1 MSVKQSKTYQKCPNP
16 DCGFDSNPADT
27 VFCKICQTPLN
38 QEQEHKPVN
47 KSLSSSA
54 SKSNWRITSTLLLLG
69 VVVAGGGGYL
79 LSQNNQQPLSI
90 SSQAESVSTESVARD
105 IKVYSTIKDVPNV
118 PDGTFTYG
126 GSVCFAALEREGLH
140 QAIAQAHPQFRLKYV
155 EPEGNPGC
163 SGGITQLLNQG
174 LSFAQNAKP
183 LTLQEQQ
190 LAQSRGKVLESVE
203 VGRDGIVFY
212 VNKTVP
218 VNYLSVEQLKD
229 IYSGK
234 ITNWQ
239 QLGVSNFIP
248 LTAISLDPKT
258 DEGLSLLMGED
269 VAISN
274 RVKIVRDHTTAIRK
288 VASMPGAIAY
298 GSAAIL
304 RGQRLI
310 RPVPLANKEQKA
322 IAISALLDDG
332 SVNLGAFRRDSY
344 PLTRKLYVVI
354 VRDGSINEKAGVAYA
369 NFLRSEEGQ
378 EFIEK
383 SGFVP
388 KFWEE

>member
-1 MSVKQSKTYQKCPNP
+1 MSVKQSKIYQKCPNP
-16 DCGFDSNPADT
+16 DCGFEANSEDAVT
-27 VFCKICQTPLN
+27 CQFCRTPLK
-38 QEQEHKPVN
+38 QKQQHKPVK
-47 KSLSSSA
+47 KSLSLTA
-54 SKSNWRITSTLLLLG
+54 SQSNWSLKSKVLLVGIFL
-69 VVVAGGGGYL
+69 AGGGWYL
-79 LSQNNQQPLSI
+79 IAQRNQQPLSI
-90 SSQAESVSTESVARD
+90 SSTESVSTESIASD

-126 GSVCFAALEREGLH
+126 GSVCFAALKREGLH
-140 QAIAQAHPQFRLKYV
+140 QAIAELHPQFSLKYV

-190 LAQSRGKVLESVE
+190 LAQSRGKDLESIE

-212 VNKTVP
+212 VNKSVS

-239 QLGVSNFIP
+239 QLGFTNLA
-248 LTAISLDPKT
+248 LTPISLDPKT
-258 DEGLSLLMGED
+258 DEGLSLLMGQDD
-269 VAISN
+269 VITD

-288 VASMPGAIAY
+288 VVLTPGAIAY

-304 RGQRLI
+304 RGQRSI
-310 RPVPLANKEQKA
+310 RPIGLINEDGGIPL
-322 IAISALLDDG
+322 SALLDDG
-332 SVNLGAFRRDSY
+332 SVNLGAFRGDNY
-344 PLTRKLYVVI
+344 PLTRKLYVVV

-383 SGFVP
+383 AGFVP